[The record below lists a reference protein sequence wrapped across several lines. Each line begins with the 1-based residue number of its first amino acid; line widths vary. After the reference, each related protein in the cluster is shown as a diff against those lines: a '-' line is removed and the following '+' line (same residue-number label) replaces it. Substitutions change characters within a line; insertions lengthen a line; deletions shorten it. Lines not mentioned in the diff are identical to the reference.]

1 MLVDEDSTQML
12 IESVAP
18 AQQDTSIEIIVGSLV
33 QYLIQLNTVLVH
45 IALPAL
51 TKMLQSKQL
60 YNFTIVW
67 NLYWTYETHFK
78 IKCNQANS

>member
-1 MLVDEDSTQML
+1 MLVNEDSTQML

-60 YNFTIVW
+60 DNFTIV
-67 NLYWTYETHFK
+67 
-78 IKCNQANS
+78 

>member
-1 MLVDEDSTQML
+1 ML

-18 AQQDTSIEIIVGSLV
+18 AQQDTSIEIIVRSLV

-45 IALPAL
+45 IVLPAL

-60 YNFTIVW
+60 DNFTIV
-67 NLYWTYETHFK
+67 
-78 IKCNQANS
+78 